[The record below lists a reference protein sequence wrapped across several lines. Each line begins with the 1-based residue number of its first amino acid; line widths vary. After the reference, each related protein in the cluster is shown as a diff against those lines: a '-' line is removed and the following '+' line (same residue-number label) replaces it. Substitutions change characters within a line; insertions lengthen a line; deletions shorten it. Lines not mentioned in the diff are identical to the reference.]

1 MKFEEFK
8 FDTQLME
15 GIAAI
20 GYQNATPI
28 QEQTIPVILK
38 GEDVMGS
45 AQTGTGKTAA
55 FLLPVINNIITSA
68 RTDFVKALIIV
79 PTRELALQIDQQMDG
94 FSYFTS
100 VSSIAVYG
108 GTDGITFECEKK
120 ALTEGTDIIICTP
133 GRIIAHLNQGYVNL
147 SQLKY
152 LIIDEADRMLDMGF
166 YFDILKIISL
176 LPKKRQNLMFAATM
190 PRQIGDL
197 ARKILVNPVE
207 VNISVSQPAEKILQ
221 LAYVVYTNQ
230 KVPLVKHLLGGKN
243 FNSILIF
250 CSTKISTKQLGR
262 ELKHARLNVAEI
274 HSDIEQTAREQVML
288 DFRSRKIN
296 IIVATDVISR
306 GIDVEDIDLVIN
318 YDVPN
323 DYEDYVHRIGRTA
336 RAQADGVAIT
346 LINKEEQKKF
356 GAIERLLGRVIH
368 KSAVPAEF
376 GEVPAYEPE
385 KLYRYSSKK
394 RRPFKKKW

>member
-1 MKFEEFK
+1 MKFEEFGFNPK
-8 FDTQLME
+8 LME

-28 QEQTIPVILK
+28 QEQTIPIILK
-38 GEDVMGS
+38 GRDVMGS

-55 FLLPVINNIITSA
+55 FLLPVINNIITSEK
-68 RTDFVKALIIV
+68 TDFVKALIIV

-94 FSYFTS
+94 FSYFTP

-108 GTDGITFECEKK
+108 GTDGLTFEREKK
-120 ALTEGTDIIICTP
+120 ALTEGADIIICTP

-147 SQLKY
+147 SQLKV
-152 LIIDEADRMLDMGF
+152 LILDEADRMLDMGF
-166 YFDILKIISL
+166 YFDILKIITH
-176 LPKKRQNLMFAATM
+176 LPKKRQNLLFAATM

-197 ARKILVNPVE
+197 ARKILVNPAE
-207 VNISVSQPAEKILQ
+207 INISVSKPAEKILQ
-221 LAYVVYTNQ
+221 LAYIVYDNQ
-230 KVPLVKHLLGGKN
+230 KIGLVKHLLRSQN
-243 FNSILIF
+243 LRSILIF

-262 ELKHARLNVAEI
+262 ELKHARMNVAEI
-274 HSDIEQTAREQVML
+274 HSDIEQSEREKVML

-336 RAQADGVAIT
+336 RAETEGVAIT
-346 LINKEEQKKF
+346 LINQAEQKKF
-356 GAIERLLGRVIH
+356 GAIERQLGKVIH
-368 KSAVPAEF
+368 KSVVPAEF
-376 GEVPAYEPE
+376 GDVPAYEPE
-385 KLYRYSSKK
+385 KFFRDPNKK
-394 RRPFKKKW
+394 HRPFKKKR